1 MSTILQTTFFESYV
15 NFRYPTVETPK
26 HLLSHLLSMKNKF
39 IEYKNDPD
47 NKKYLLDLN
56 EFMKF
61 KDIK

>member
-1 MSTILQTTFFESYV
+1 V

-26 HLLSHLLSMKNKF
+26 QLLSHLLRMKNKF
-39 IEYKNDPD
+39 IEYKNDDD